1 MREPLWDY
9 GKITITHTVLLSV
22 HQRRVAQHR
31 VTFQQSHD
39 GLRRFH
45 CFQMGACLFPGS
57 PLWNDPPPLKKTSDP
72 AQFRE
77 SVCACVCSNS
87 AFVRIQREA
96 LSSVLYSEMEE
107 IHSHTGEL

>member
-1 MREPLWDY
+1 MMVS
-9 GKITITHTVLLSV
+9 GGFTVFRWGPAYFL
-22 HQRRVAQHR
+22 AP
-31 VTFQQSHD
+31 
-39 GLRRFH
+39 H
-45 CFQMGACLFPGS
+45 CGTT
-57 PLWNDPPPLKKTSDP
+57 PPKKPSDP